1 MVGMPY
7 LLLGGF
13 GFMIFRSVK
22 AAQQNQSNPP
32 SPPLDSR

>member
-32 SPPLDSR
+32 AEPPESR